1 MADEILLLE
10 GLPYSLGHHCEREED
25 EECVSM
31 EYDALIK
38 NFEIRNYSWFRIIL
52 NFALKFNH
60 HLAAWF
66 NFQKFIR
73 ITLISHQA
81 SASSASVLM
90 TQHFILQ
97 LSNIINEK
105 PKHLPWEHEISYL

>member
-38 NFEIRNYSWFRIIL
+38 NFEIRNYSWFRYI
-52 NFALKFNH
+52 FTFRPKVQSPF
-60 HLAAWF
+60 
-66 NFQKFIR
+66 
-73 ITLISHQA
+73 
-81 SASSASVLM
+81 SSLV
-90 TQHFILQ
+90 
-97 LSNIINEK
+97 
-105 PKHLPWEHEISYL
+105 